1 MPSLSFRRG
10 PYKAPFFQLIGDLP
24 FRVWVKFREK
34 PAGAFKGEFARLV
47 VKVELVHV
55 QGGAPLAGSWNMK
68 DPATIQTITPATATR
83 LDSREEHFRIPSGIN
98 SCGIF
103 LRYLPALPATGSSR
117 VVLYVHGA
125 TFSSALSIAHRF
137 DGRSWRD
144 DLAAA
149 GYHVWG
155 FDFLGY
161 GASDRFRE
169 MELPAEANL
178 LIIAWNESQ

>member
-1 MPSLSFRRG
+1 
-10 PYKAPFFQLIGDLP
+10 
-24 FRVWVKFREK
+24 
-34 PAGAFKGEFARLV
+34 
-47 VKVELVHV
+47 
-55 QGGAPLAGSWNMK
+55 MK

-98 SCGIF
+98 SYGIF

-144 DLAAA
+144 DLVAA

-161 GASDRFRE
+161 GASDRFCE